1 MADMIVP
8 DPRFYQFKGWK
19 WENTDGVFQFRVDRT
34 TATGISAHRVQ
45 FACPHANRLEGQE
58 PKIPTNAY
66 FHGGVRNYPPDS
78 SQATLIAVSIP
89 LTHIVQVNHE
99 TSTIA
104 TLLCMDV
111 AVRKNSNPAK
121 YVVQVYKWA
130 LLQHEDRATMDI
142 WVDVI
147 RSHVFGA
154 TRNPPLPSISMHHLT

>member
-1 MADMIVP
+1 MIAP

-19 WENTDGVFQFRVDRT
+19 WENTDGVFRFRVDRT
-34 TATGISAHRVQ
+34 TATGMSPHHVQ
-45 FACPHANRLEGQE
+45 FTCNMLIISKGKNLRSQRTPISVGEFVIIPHILLR
-58 PKIPTNAY
+58 P
-66 FHGGVRNYPPDS
+66 
-78 SQATLIAVSIP
+78 LIAVSIP
-89 LTHIVQVNHE
+89 LTHIVQINHE

-111 AVRKNSNPAK
+111 AVRKGSHPAK

-147 RSHVFGA
+147 RAHVFGA
-154 TRNPPLPSISMHHLT
+154 ASNPPFFPS